1 MYLLGLTGGIGSGK
15 TLVCSILEKLGVEV
29 YYADSEAKR
38 LMNTDPDLVIQIKKL
53 FGMEAYN
60 GTSLNR
66 EFLAKEVFGDPA
78 KLALLNA
85 AVHPVVRKDFSHW
98 AQTQK
103 DAPYIVEETA
113 ILFES
118 GVRQFLDG
126 SVLVYAPEGLRL
138 QRVMDRDGLNEEEV
152 RSRMKN
158 QMDEEEKKRLA
169 DHVIINDEKEMLLP
183 QVIELHKKILNS
195 R

>member
-15 TLVCSILEKLGVEV
+15 TLVCSILEKLGIEV

-118 GVRQFLDG
+118 GARQFLDG